1 MTSISSYLNSKIL
14 SPLNN
19 AWVKLGEIL
28 GRIIAPIV
36 MAIVYFFIL
45 TPISLLVRL
54 FGKDLIGLT
63 WFDLLKKED
72 GPLEWLQFTEYLI
85 SSVFGIFIYLKS
97 KNKNSINSFI
107 WLILSVFCFIVAA
120 EEISWGERITGFSIN
135 SLTEISIQ
143 SETNLHNLP
152 FFHDFFLDPI
162 LIGICILFGWIG
174 WRKWPYLNSIPNKKL
189 SLFFLITAL
198 YIFYYEISWASTVE
212 HIRNDL
218 EIYEFLLSTGIF
230 LHFWNNFKL
239 FVKANSQ

>member
-1 MTSISSYLNSKIL
+1 M
-14 SPLNN
+14 
-19 AWVKLGEIL
+19 KLIKTPWGEISPEVNL
-28 GRIIAPIV
+28 FPIYYILFIYGFV
-36 MAIVYFFIL
+36 YILPYGENIV
-45 TPISLLVRL
+45 
-54 FGKDLIGLT
+54 GLT
-63 WFDLLKKED
+63 WFNLLKLED
-72 GPLEWLQFTEYLI
+72 GPLEWLQFSEYLI
-85 SSVFGIFIYLKS
+85 SSILGIFIYY
-97 KNKNSINSFI
+97 KNKNKNTINSFI
-107 WLILSVFCFIVAA
+107 WLIFSAFCFIVAA
-120 EEISWGERITGFSIN
+120 EEISWGERITGFSLN

-162 LIGICILFGWIG
+162 LIAICILFGWIG
-174 WRKWPYLNSIPNKKL
+174 WRKWSYLNSIPNKKL

-239 FVKANSQ
+239 IFKEDSQ

>member
-1 MTSISSYLNSKIL
+1 M
-14 SPLNN
+14 
-19 AWVKLGEIL
+19 KLIKTPWGEISPEVNL
-28 GRIIAPIV
+28 FPIYYILFIYGFV
-36 MAIVYFFIL
+36 YILPYGENIV
-45 TPISLLVRL
+45 
-54 FGKDLIGLT
+54 GLT
-63 WFDLLKKED
+63 WFNLLKLED
-72 GPLEWLQFTEYLI
+72 GPLEWLQFSEYFI
-85 SSVFGIFIYLKS
+85 SSIFGIFIYF
-97 KNKNSINSFI
+97 KNKNKNTINSFI
-107 WLILSVFCFIVAA
+107 WLILSAFCFIVAA

-135 SLTEISIQ
+135 SLKEISIQ

-162 LIGICILFGWIG
+162 LITICILFGWIG

-239 FVKANSQ
+239 FIRGNSQ

>member
-1 MTSISSYLNSKIL
+1 MKLIKTPWGQISPEVNLFPIYYIIFIYGFVYIL
-14 SPLNN
+14 PY
-19 AWVKLGEIL
+19 GEN
-28 GRIIAPIV
+28 IV
-36 MAIVYFFIL
+36 
-45 TPISLLVRL
+45 
-54 FGKDLIGLT
+54 GLT
-63 WFDLLKKED
+63 WFNLLKLED
-72 GPLEWLQFTEYLI
+72 GPLEWLQFSEYFI
-85 SSVFGIFIYLKS
+85 SSIFGIFIYF
-97 KNKNSINSFI
+97 KNKNKNTINSFI
-107 WLILSVFCFIVAA
+107 WLIFSAFCFIVAA

-143 SETNLHNLP
+143 SETNSHNLP

-162 LIGICILFGWIG
+162 LITICILFGWIG

-239 FVKANSQ
+239 FIRGNSQ

>member
-1 MTSISSYLNSKIL
+1 MKLIKTPWGEVTPEVNLFPIYYIL
-14 SPLNN
+14 VIYGFVYILPY
-19 AWVKLGEIL
+19 GENI
-28 GRIIAPIV
+28 
-36 MAIVYFFIL
+36 
-45 TPISLLVRL
+45 
-54 FGKDLIGLT
+54 IGLT
-63 WFDLLKKED
+63 WFNLLKLED
-72 GPLEWLQFTEYLI
+72 GPLEWLQFAEYFV
-85 SSVFGIFIYLKS
+85 SSIFGIFIYFKS
-97 KNKNSINSFI
+97 KNKKTINSFI
-107 WLILSVFCFIVAA
+107 WLILSAFCFIVAA
-120 EEISWGERITGFSIN
+120 EEISWGERITGFSLN

-152 FFHDFFLDPI
+152 FFHNFFLDPI
-162 LIGICILFGWIG
+162 LITICILFGWIG

-239 FVKANSQ
+239 CIKGNPQ

>member
-1 MTSISSYLNSKIL
+1 M
-14 SPLNN
+14 
-19 AWVKLGEIL
+19 KLIKTPWGEISPEVNL
-28 GRIIAPIV
+28 FPIYYILFIYGFV
-36 MAIVYFFIL
+36 YILPYGENIV
-45 TPISLLVRL
+45 
-54 FGKDLIGLT
+54 GLT
-63 WFDLLKKED
+63 WFNLLKLED
-72 GPLEWLQFTEYLI
+72 GPLEWLQFSEYFI
-85 SSVFGIFIYLKS
+85 SSIFGIFIYF
-97 KNKNSINSFI
+97 KNKNKNTINSFI
-107 WLILSVFCFIVAA
+107 WLIFSAFCFIVAA

-162 LIGICILFGWIG
+162 LIAICILFGWIG

-230 LHFWNNFKL
+230 LHFWNNLKL
-239 FVKANSQ
+239 FFKGDSQ

>member
-1 MTSISSYLNSKIL
+1 MKLIKTPWGNISPEVNLFPIYFLIFIYGFVYIL
-14 SPLNN
+14 PY
-19 AWVKLGEIL
+19 GENI
-28 GRIIAPIV
+28 
-36 MAIVYFFIL
+36 
-45 TPISLLVRL
+45 
-54 FGKDLIGLT
+54 IGLT
-63 WFDLLKKED
+63 WFNLLKIED
-72 GPLEWLQFTEYLI
+72 GPLEWLQFFEYLI
-85 SSVFGIFIYLKS
+85 SSIFGAIIFFRS
-97 KNKNSINSFI
+97 KYKKTINSFI
-107 WLILSVFCFIVAA
+107 WLILSTFCFFFAA

-152 FFHDFFLDPI
+152 FFHDFLLDPI
-162 LIGICILFGWIG
+162 LIAICILFGWVG
-174 WRKWPYLNSIPNKKL
+174 WRRWPYLTSIPNKKL

-239 FVKANSQ
+239 SIKGNTK

>member
-1 MTSISSYLNSKIL
+1 M
-14 SPLNN
+14 
-19 AWVKLGEIL
+19 KLIKTPWGEISPEVNL
-28 GRIIAPIV
+28 FPIYYILFIYGFV
-36 MAIVYFFIL
+36 YILPYGENIV
-45 TPISLLVRL
+45 
-54 FGKDLIGLT
+54 GLT
-63 WFDLLKKED
+63 WFNLLKLED
-72 GPLEWLQFTEYLI
+72 GPLEWLQFSEYFI
-85 SSVFGIFIYLKS
+85 SSIFGIFIYF
-97 KNKNSINSFI
+97 KNKNKNTINSFI
-107 WLILSVFCFIVAA
+107 WLILSAFCFIVAA

-162 LIGICILFGWIG
+162 LIAICILFGWIG

-239 FVKANSQ
+239 FVRGNSQ

>member
-1 MTSISSYLNSKIL
+1 M
-14 SPLNN
+14 
-19 AWVKLGEIL
+19 KLIKTPWGEISPEVNL
-28 GRIIAPIV
+28 FPIYYILFIYGFV
-36 MAIVYFFIL
+36 YILPYGENIV
-45 TPISLLVRL
+45 
-54 FGKDLIGLT
+54 GLT
-63 WFDLLKKED
+63 WFNLLKLED
-72 GPLEWLQFTEYLI
+72 GPLEWLQFSEYFI
-85 SSVFGIFIYLKS
+85 SSIFGIFIYF
-97 KNKNSINSFI
+97 KNKNKNTINSFI
-107 WLILSVFCFIVAA
+107 WLIFSAFCFIVAA

-162 LIGICILFGWIG
+162 LITICILFGWIG

-239 FVKANSQ
+239 FFKGNSQ

>member
-1 MTSISSYLNSKIL
+1 M
-14 SPLNN
+14 
-19 AWVKLGEIL
+19 KLIKTPWGEISPEVNL
-28 GRIIAPIV
+28 FPIYYILFIYGFV
-36 MAIVYFFIL
+36 YILPYGENIV
-45 TPISLLVRL
+45 
-54 FGKDLIGLT
+54 GLT
-63 WFDLLKKED
+63 WFNLLKLED
-72 GPLEWLQFTEYLI
+72 GPLEWLQFSEYFI
-85 SSVFGIFIYLKS
+85 SSIFGIFIYF
-97 KNKNSINSFI
+97 KNKNKNTINSFI
-107 WLILSVFCFIVAA
+107 WLIFSAFCFIVAA

-162 LIGICILFGWIG
+162 LITICILFGWIG

-239 FVKANSQ
+239 LIKGYPQ

>member
-1 MTSISSYLNSKIL
+1 M
-14 SPLNN
+14 
-19 AWVKLGEIL
+19 KLIKTPWGEISPEVNL
-28 GRIIAPIV
+28 FPIYYILFIYGFV
-36 MAIVYFFIL
+36 YILPYGENIV
-45 TPISLLVRL
+45 
-54 FGKDLIGLT
+54 GLT
-63 WFDLLKKED
+63 WFNLLKLED
-72 GPLEWLQFTEYLI
+72 GPLEWLQFSEYFI
-85 SSVFGIFIYLKS
+85 SSIFGIFIYF
-97 KNKNSINSFI
+97 KNKNKNTINSFI
-107 WLILSVFCFIVAA
+107 WLILSAFCFIVAA

-162 LIGICILFGWIG
+162 LIAICILFGWIG

-230 LHFWNNFKL
+230 LHFWNNFKSL
-239 FVKANSQ
+239 ITGRSK

>member
-1 MTSISSYLNSKIL
+1 M
-14 SPLNN
+14 
-19 AWVKLGEIL
+19 KLIKTPWGEISPEVNL
-28 GRIIAPIV
+28 FPIYYILFIYGFV
-36 MAIVYFFIL
+36 YILPYGENIV
-45 TPISLLVRL
+45 
-54 FGKDLIGLT
+54 GLT
-63 WFDLLKKED
+63 WFNLLKLED
-72 GPLEWLQFTEYLI
+72 GPLEWLQFSEYFI
-85 SSVFGIFIYLKS
+85 SSIFGIFIYV
-97 KNKNSINSFI
+97 KNKNKNTINSFI
-107 WLILSVFCFIVAA
+107 WLILSAFCFIVAA

-162 LIGICILFGWIG
+162 LIAICILFGWIG

-239 FVKANSQ
+239 IVRGNSQ

>member
-1 MTSISSYLNSKIL
+1 M
-14 SPLNN
+14 
-19 AWVKLGEIL
+19 KLIKTPWGEISPEVNL
-28 GRIIAPIV
+28 FPIYYLLF
-36 MAIVYFFIL
+36 IYGFVYIFPYGEDI
-45 TPISLLVRL
+45 
-54 FGKDLIGLT
+54 IGLT
-63 WFDLLKKED
+63 WFDLLKIED
-72 GPLEWLQFTEYLI
+72 GPLEWLQFFEYLI
-85 SSVFGIFIYLKS
+85 SSIFGVLIYFKS
-97 KNKNSINSFI
+97 KTKNTINSFI
-107 WLILSVFCFIVAA
+107 WLILSAFCFIVAA

-162 LIGICILFGWIG
+162 LIAICILFGWIG

-239 FVKANSQ
+239 LFKVNSQ

>member
-1 MTSISSYLNSKIL
+1 MKLIKTPWGNISPEVNLFPIYFLIFIYGFVYIL
-14 SPLNN
+14 PY
-19 AWVKLGEIL
+19 GENI
-28 GRIIAPIV
+28 
-36 MAIVYFFIL
+36 
-45 TPISLLVRL
+45 
-54 FGKDLIGLT
+54 IGLT
-63 WFDLLKKED
+63 WFNLLKIED
-72 GPLEWLQFTEYLI
+72 GPLEWLQFFEYLI
-85 SSVFGIFIYLKS
+85 SSIFGAIIFFRS
-97 KNKNSINSFI
+97 KYKKTINSFI
-107 WLILSVFCFIVAA
+107 WLILSTFCFFFAA

-152 FFHDFFLDPI
+152 FFHDFLLDPI
-162 LIGICILFGWIG
+162 LIAICILFGWVG
-174 WRKWPYLNSIPNKKL
+174 WRRWPYLTSIPNKKL

-239 FVKANSQ
+239 IFKGINSQ

>member
-1 MTSISSYLNSKIL
+1 M
-14 SPLNN
+14 
-19 AWVKLGEIL
+19 KLIKTPWGEISPEVSL
-28 GRIIAPIV
+28 FPIYYILFIYGFV
-36 MAIVYFFIL
+36 YILPYGENIV
-45 TPISLLVRL
+45 
-54 FGKDLIGLT
+54 GLT
-63 WFDLLKKED
+63 WFNLLKLED
-72 GPLEWLQFTEYLI
+72 GPLEWLQFSEYFI
-85 SSVFGIFIYLKS
+85 SSIFGIFIYF
-97 KNKNSINSFI
+97 KNKNKNTINSFI
-107 WLILSVFCFIVAA
+107 WLIFSAFCFIVAA

-162 LIGICILFGWIG
+162 LITICILFGWIG

-239 FVKANSQ
+239 FVRGNSQ

>member
-1 MTSISSYLNSKIL
+1 M
-14 SPLNN
+14 
-19 AWVKLGEIL
+19 KLIKTPWGEISPEVNL
-28 GRIIAPIV
+28 FPIYYILFIYGFV
-36 MAIVYFFIL
+36 YILPYGENIV
-45 TPISLLVRL
+45 
-54 FGKDLIGLT
+54 GLT
-63 WFDLLKKED
+63 WFNLLKLED
-72 GPLEWLQFTEYLI
+72 GPLEWLQFSEYFI
-85 SSVFGIFIYLKS
+85 SSIFGIFIYF
-97 KNKNSINSFI
+97 KNKNKNTINSFI
-107 WLILSVFCFIVAA
+107 WLILSAFCFIVAA

-162 LIGICILFGWIG
+162 LITICILFGWIG

-239 FVKANSQ
+239 FIRGNSQ

>member
-1 MTSISSYLNSKIL
+1 MKSIKTPWGNISPEVNLFPIYFLLFIYGLVYIL
-14 SPLNN
+14 PY
-19 AWVKLGEIL
+19 GENI
-28 GRIIAPIV
+28 
-36 MAIVYFFIL
+36 
-45 TPISLLVRL
+45 
-54 FGKDLIGLT
+54 IGLT
-63 WFDLLKKED
+63 WFDLLKIED
-72 GPLEWLQFTEYLI
+72 GPLEWLQFFEYLI
-85 SSVFGIFIYLKS
+85 SSIFGVVIFFKS
-97 KNKNSINSFI
+97 KYKNTLNSFI
-107 WLILSVFCFIVAA
+107 WLILSTFCFIVAA

-152 FFHDFFLDPI
+152 FFHDFLLDPI
-162 LIGICILFGWIG
+162 LIAICILFGWVG
-174 WRKWPYLNSIPNKKL
+174 WRRWPYLTSIPNKKL

-239 FVKANSQ
+239 FLKGIFK